1 MKNLKFIIP
10 RGIQDSSKRD
20 FIKKGKIH
28 QAQKGVSALRQERS
42 LQSASKGPK
51 SIELRKKMREK
62 CPQKFIQSREKKKEN
77 KKRKSARLKTQKG
90 SLGKS

>member
-1 MKNLKFIIP
+1 ML

-28 QAQKGVSALRQERS
+28 QPQKGASASRHEKS
-42 LQSASKGPK
+42 LESASKGPK
-51 SIELRKKMREK
+51 SIKLRKTRREK
-62 CPQKFIQSREKKKEN
+62 CPQKFIQSREKKK
-77 KKRKSARLKTQKG
+77 KKKKPARLKTQKG

>member
-1 MKNLKFIIP
+1 MP

-28 QAQKGVSALRQERS
+28 QAQKGATALRQERS

-51 SIELRKKMREK
+51 SIKLRKTRREK
-62 CPQKFIQSREKKKEN
+62 CPQKFIQSRKKKRKKKKE
-77 KKRKSARLKTQKG
+77 SP
-90 SLGKS
+90 LG